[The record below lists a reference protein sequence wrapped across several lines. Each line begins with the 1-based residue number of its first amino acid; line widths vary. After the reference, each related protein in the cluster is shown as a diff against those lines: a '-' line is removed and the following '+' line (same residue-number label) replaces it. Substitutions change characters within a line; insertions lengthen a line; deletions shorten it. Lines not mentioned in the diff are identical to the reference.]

1 MPDWITCSKLDQ
13 WAKSIAKDSLRGG
26 ELKNL
31 LLQQLHV
38 DPALVSQTLDRA
50 ELRRMAESRLA
61 EIKRL
66 KCSWTSDLFLVYEH
80 VVLWPF
86 LVPLAVVALL
96 LLLASNKRIRKS
108 LLKIEVLPHALRA
121 KLRLFA
127 RLCRRCLPW
136 PALLSMLS
144 ITVEVLLVFLH
155 LSVLVNFLS
164 FLTPPSWNLRQYL
177 FLGPD
182 LSITTALFKKQGWD
196 SSGAHYGINL
206 GPMLLSY
213 ALNMLIRLVDDQIAK
228 AVLIS

>member
-1 MPDWITCSKLDQ
+1 MPDWLTCSKLDQ
-13 WAKSIAKDSLRGG
+13 LATSIAKDSLRGG

-31 LLQQLHV
+31 LLQQLHA
-38 DPALVSQTLDRA
+38 DPVLVSQTLDRA
-50 ELRRMAESRLA
+50 ELRRMAASRLS
-61 EIKRL
+61 EIKQL
-66 KCSWTSDLFLVYEH
+66 KCTWTSNMFLAFEH
-80 VVLWPF
+80 VALRPF
-86 LVPLAVVALL
+86 LAPLAVVAMV
-96 LLLASNKRIRKS
+96 LLLALNRRIRKS

-127 RLCRRCLPW
+127 RLCRRSLPW

-144 ITVEVLLVFLH
+144 IALEVLMAFLH
-155 LSVLVNFLS
+155 LSVLINFLS

-196 SSGAHYGINL
+196 SSSAHYGVNL

-213 ALNMLIRLVDDQIAK
+213 ALGMLIRVLDDQLAK